1 MAFKRSDTAKLNL
14 QSQIM
19 ELSNNKPPEKLPFEK
34 LALLGLDR
42 EKLDKLPREVQE
54 KLFSGEVTP
63 LMQVSINAKNGQII
77 TLPLKLQVMAD
88 KNGDPLLQ
96 CYPVKAAFDEKR
108 DNILQLTPHEA
119 ERLRR
124 GDVIQKAVDLNGE
137 KTQQYLQLDP
147 ETKSVIHKRV
157 TDVQI
162 EQRLKDMEKVNDIE
176 LGTQQKQAVREGKPM
191 ELNVG
196 GEKVTVG
203 IDLKE
208 PQGFKIVQGDMKEWE
223 RQQKLKYDELHPEY
237 IGLVM
242 TDKNRWEY
250 QQVVDRHSTERAIK
264 FNHGKKEDHSGGI
277 KL

>member
-1 MAFKRSDTAKLNL
+1 
-14 QSQIM
+14 M
-19 ELSNNKPPEKLPFEK
+19 ELHDKNQPEALPYPK
-34 LALLGLDR
+34 LALLGIDR
-42 EKLDKLPREVQE
+42 EKADKLPTEVQE
-54 KLFSGEVTP
+54 KLISGEVTP
-63 LMQVSINAKNGQII
+63 LLQVSINARNGDVI
-77 TLPLKLQVMAD
+77 TLPLKLQMVAD
-88 KNGDPLLQ
+88 KNGDPLLVA
-96 CYPVKAAFDEKR
+96 YPVRADLNEKQ
-108 DNILQLTPHEA
+108 DNILQLTPQEA

-124 GDVIQKAVDLNGE
+124 GDVIQKAIDINGE

-157 TDVQI
+157 TEVQI
-162 EQRLKDMEKVNDIE
+162 EQRIKDMEKVNDIE

-208 PQGFKIVQGDMKEWE
+208 PQGFKIVKGDMKEWE
-223 RQQKLKYDELHPEY
+223 RQQKIKYDELHPEY

-250 QQVVDRHSTERAIK
+250 QQVVDKQSHERAIK
-264 FNHGKKEDHSGGI
+264 LHPDKKEERSGGL

>member
-1 MAFKRSDTAKLNL
+1 
-14 QSQIM
+14 M
-19 ELSNNKPPEKLPFEK
+19 ENHNRNQPDALPYQK
-34 LALLGLDR
+34 LALLGIDR
-42 EKLDKLPREVQE
+42 EKADRLPEEVKE
-54 KLFSGEVTP
+54 KLISGEVTP
-63 LMQVSINAKNGQII
+63 LVQVSINARNGDVI
-77 TLPLKLQVMAD
+77 TLPLKLQMVAD
-88 KNGDPLLQ
+88 RNGDPLLVA
-96 CYPVKAAFDEKR
+96 YPVKAAFEEKR
-108 DNILQLTPHEA
+108 DNILQLTPYEA
-119 ERLRR
+119 ERLRH
-124 GDVIQKAVDLNGE
+124 GEVIQKGVDFNGE

-157 TDVQI
+157 TEVQV

-208 PQGFKIVQGDMKEWE
+208 PQGFKVVQGDMKEWE

-250 QQVVDRHSTERAIK
+250 QQVVDRQSTERAIK
-264 FNHGKKEDHSGGI
+264 LSLSQKDKESNGL